1 MRRSTFAATPL
12 TLLMIHRPL
21 RSWLPLVP
29 LAMAAPSSVADAQA
43 AVEMAQLTIRQ
54 RVIIRVPR
62 VGPAPL
68 PVGRTAIAPPVAYRE
83 SKGPKCVAANAMAGA
98 AIGAVNVVD
107 LVMQGGARVRA
118 QLDGDCAPLDFY
130 SGFYLKGSPDGM
142 VCAGRDSI
150 RVRSGASCPIKRFRT
165 LKVKR

>member
-1 MRRSTFAATPL
+1 MIRSA
-12 TLLMIHRPL
+12 L

-29 LAMAAPSSVADAQA
+29 LALVGPAAVADAQDGIA
-43 AVEMAQLTIRQ
+43 LAQLTIRQ

-68 PVGRTAIAPPVAYRE
+68 PIGRASAAPPPVAYAE
-83 SKGPKCVAANAMAGA
+83 SKGPRCVAVATMAGA
-98 AIGAVNVVD
+98 AISAVNVVD
-107 LVMQGGARVRA
+107 LVLGGGARVRA

-142 VCAGRDSI
+142 ICAGRDAI
-150 RVRSGASCPIKRFRT
+150 RVRSGASCAIKRFRT

>member
-1 MRRSTFAATPL
+1 
-12 TLLMIHRPL
+12 
-21 RSWLPLVP
+21 
-29 LAMAAPSSVADAQA
+29 
-43 AVEMAQLTIRQ
+43 
-54 RVIIRVPR
+54 
-62 VGPAPL
+62 
-68 PVGRTAIAPPVAYRE
+68 
-83 SKGPKCVAANAMAGA
+83 MAGA

-107 LVMQGGARVRA
+107 LVLQGGSRVRA

-150 RVRSGASCPIKRFRT
+150 QVRSGASCAIKRFRA

>member
-1 MRRSTFAATPL
+1 MVWRQPTISLTMDETQVTATAKP
-12 TLLMIHRPL
+12 TKQSQM
-21 RSWLPLVP
+21 
-29 LAMAAPSSVADAQA
+29 
-43 AVEMAQLTIRQ
+43 
-54 RVIIRVPR
+54 R
-62 VGPAPL
+62 VGPFSP
-68 PVGRTAIAPPVAYRE
+68 RR
-83 SKGPKCVAANAMAGA
+83 VAANAMAGA

>member
-1 MRRSTFAATPL
+1 
-12 TLLMIHRPL
+12 MILRPL
-21 RSWLPLVP
+21 QSWLPLVL
-29 LAMAAPSSVADAQA
+29 LALAAPSSVAGAQEV
-43 AVEMAQLTIRQ
+43 VELAQLTIRQ

-68 PVGRTAIAPPVAYRE
+68 PIGRTPIAPPVVYRE
-83 SKGPKCVAANAMAGA
+83 SKGPKCVAANTMAGA

-107 LVMQGGARVRA
+107 LVLQGGARVRA

-142 VCAGRDSI
+142 VCAGRDAI